1 MSSLASVRLVTLE
14 AVRAARERITPHVHV
29 TPVLRSRTLD
39 TRASAEVHLKAEI
52 FQRAG
57 AFKARGA
64 FSRLTLLSEGER
76 ACGVVAFSSGNH
88 AQAVALAAREL
99 GMRATIVMP
108 RDAPA
113 AKIAGTRGY
122 GAEVVL
128 YERGVESREAIASR
142 LVGETGAILV
152 PPFDDDAV
160 IAGQGTLAL
169 ELLEAV
175 PDLDAVVA
183 PCGGGGLLSG
193 ISVVFAALRKDAA
206 VWGVE
211 PEAGDDMQ
219 RSLAVGEPVEIAQ
232 PRTIADSLQT
242 TRPALRTLAH
252 IAAQTRGV
260 VLVSD
265 DELRAA
271 VAFAFERLKVV
282 VEPGGAAALAALLA
296 GRFPELAGRKAG
308 VVLSG
313 GNLNLPAG
321 LTS

>member
-1 MSSLASVRLVTLE
+1 
-14 AVRAARERITPHVHV
+14 
-29 TPVLRSRTLD
+29 
-39 TRASAEVHLKAEI
+39 
-52 FQRAG
+52 
-57 AFKARGA
+57 
-64 FSRLTLLSEGER
+64 
-76 ACGVVAFSSGNH
+76 
-88 AQAVALAAREL
+88 
-99 GMRATIVMP
+99 
-108 RDAPA
+108 
-113 AKIAGTRGY
+113 
-122 GAEVVL
+122 
-128 YERGVESREAIASR
+128 
-142 LVGETGAILV
+142 
-152 PPFDDDAV
+152 
-160 IAGQGTLAL
+160 GTLAL

-193 ISVVFAALRKDAA
+193 ISVVFAALRADAA

-211 PEAGDDMQ
+211 PAAGDDMQ
-219 RSLAVGEPVEIAQ
+219 RSLAAGEPVEIAQ

-242 TRPALRTLAH
+242 TKPALRTLAH
-252 IAAQTRGV
+252 IAALTRGV

-296 GRFPELAGRKAG
+296 GRVPEVSGKRVG

-313 GNLNLPAG
+313 GNLNLPNV